1 MMKRKNSAPRT
12 DFPYLSNQPRVTR
25 TVSMVRGI
33 PLAPTEM
40 AALLVDPIWQ
50 RERPM
55 LVIGR
60 RPDVLMDGW
69 LTPEGYSPVSVVG
82 YGPAKATPPPT
93 DGVDLKCA
101 VASMTPAQ
109 RQEVANG
116 IIERIRE
123 QVEKAHT
130 LTGWK

>member
-12 DFPYLSNQPRVTR
+12 DFPYLSNQPHVTR

-101 VASMTPAQ
+101 VASMTPEQ